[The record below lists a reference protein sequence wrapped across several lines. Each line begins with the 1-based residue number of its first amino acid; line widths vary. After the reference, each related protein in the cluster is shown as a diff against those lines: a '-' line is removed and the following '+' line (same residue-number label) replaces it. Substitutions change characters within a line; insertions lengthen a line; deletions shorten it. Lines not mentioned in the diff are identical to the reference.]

1 MERRNF
7 IKNSSLLAAS
17 IGVFGKIQWN
27 GTNYTG
33 DSPTT
38 TDILGP
44 FYRPGS
50 PMRSNIIPPGSAGEI
65 LHLSGT
71 VFKKD
76 GTTPLKD
83 ALIEV
88 WQVNEK
94 AVYDNISD
102 EYLGR
107 GAVKTGKDGKYYFK
121 TIMPVAYQ
129 IGENRYRPAHIHF
142 RISGTDHQD
151 LITQIYF
158 KGDPHLAEDSSS
170 SSPLSINRI
179 LSVTENANK
188 EKAVQFDI
196 VMREEYPLDI
206 AVFNKV
212 CGLYQMNDKS
222 MAEFFKKGDLL
233 FVKINGQIEEG
244 LSYKGNNIFEGGLAW
259 LTVEFEILASG
270 GVKAKATYFDDDNK
284 QVKIEGTKFLKYS
297 E

>member
-27 GTNYTG
+27 GFNYEGNT
-33 DSPTT
+33 PTT

-44 FYRPGS
+44 FYRPGA

-65 LHLSGT
+65 LHLNGI

-76 GTTPLKD
+76 GTTPLKG
-83 ALIEV
+83 ALVEV

-94 AVYDNISD
+94 AQYDNTSD

-107 GAVKTGKDGKYYFK
+107 GAVETEKDGKYYFK
-121 TIMPVAYQ
+121 TIMPVPYQ
-129 IGENRYRPAHIHF
+129 TGENHFRPAHIHF

-158 KGDPHLAEDSSS
+158 KGDPHIAEDSSS

-179 LSVTENANK
+179 LGVTENAGK

-212 CGLYQMNDKS
+212 CGL
-222 MAEFFKKGDLL
+222 
-233 FVKINGQIEEG
+233 
-244 LSYKGNNIFEGGLAW
+244 
-259 LTVEFEILASG
+259 
-270 GVKAKATYFDDDNK
+270 
-284 QVKIEGTKFLKYS
+284 
-297 E
+297 